1 MGQKDA
7 AEKILEDYQDVFA
20 DILNVLVFQGKQ
32 VVKPEE
38 LCETKVLSHYKA
50 EDGKLHEQE
59 RDVAK
64 LWKKEG
70 IIFSLCGL
78 ENQTVIDPDMPL
90 RVIGYDGAAYRGQL
104 LAREKEVQRYPV
116 MTLVLYYGK
125 QRWKTSKNLKERI
138 HVPKALEG
146 YVSDYRANIFEISYL
161 TEQQIAMFRSDFQ
174 IVADY
179 FVQMRKN
186 QGYKENKKIIR
197 HVDAMLKF
205 LSVFTG
211 DQDYEKLKLSKD
223 QGGINMCVVLQEA
236 IERGRKQGIECG
248 KKEGIE
254 FGIREGIE
262 RGRRE
267 GIERGKRE
275 GIERGKKEG
284 IEFGIQ
290 QGRADAM
297 LEIASG
303 MLRKNISIK
312 DICELTGLS
321 KEQVR
326 TLME

>member
-1 MGQKDA
+1 M
-7 AEKILEDYQDVFA
+7 
-20 DILNVLVFQGKQ
+20 
-32 VVKPEE
+32 
-38 LCETKVLSHYKA
+38 
-50 EDGKLHEQE
+50 
-59 RDVAK
+59 
-64 LWKKEG
+64 
-70 IIFSLCGL
+70 
-78 ENQTVIDPDMPL
+78 
-90 RVIGYDGAAYRGQL
+90 
-104 LAREKEVQRYPV
+104 
-116 MTLVLYYGK
+116 
-125 QRWKTSKNLKERI
+125 
-138 HVPKALEG
+138 EG

-179 FVQMRKN
+179 FVQVRKN

-267 GIERGKRE
+267 GIERGK
-275 GIERGKKEG
+275 KEG

>member
-1 MGQKDA
+1 
-7 AEKILEDYQDVFA
+7 
-20 DILNVLVFQGKQ
+20 
-32 VVKPEE
+32 
-38 LCETKVLSHYKA
+38 
-50 EDGKLHEQE
+50 
-59 RDVAK
+59 
-64 LWKKEG
+64 
-70 IIFSLCGL
+70 
-78 ENQTVIDPDMPL
+78 
-90 RVIGYDGAAYRGQL
+90 
-104 LAREKEVQRYPV
+104 
-116 MTLVLYYGK
+116 
-125 QRWKTSKNLKERI
+125 
-138 HVPKALEG
+138 
-146 YVSDYRANIFEISYL
+146 
-161 TEQQIAMFRSDFQ
+161 
-174 IVADY
+174 
-179 FVQMRKN
+179 
-186 QGYKENKKIIR
+186 KKIIR

-262 RGRRE
+262 RGKREGIEFGIRE
-267 GIERGKRE
+267 GIERGKR
-275 GIERGKKEG
+275 EG

-326 TLME
+326 TLKL